1 MVFGPFTGTVRD
13 ALTFVIVLY
22 IFHLFLNAYARVDD
36 GIYIS
41 EVLYS
46 FPVDDCKLRHDVIL
60 FFDCSIAVKR
70 KGVGAGVIACRTK
83 IKQKTSYVQKTS
95 LYIFHRSVRS
105 Y

>member
-46 FPVDDCKLRHDVIL
+46 R
-60 FFDCSIAVKR
+60 
-70 KGVGAGVIACRTK
+70 
-83 IKQKTSYVQKTS
+83 
-95 LYIFHRSVRS
+95 
-105 Y
+105 